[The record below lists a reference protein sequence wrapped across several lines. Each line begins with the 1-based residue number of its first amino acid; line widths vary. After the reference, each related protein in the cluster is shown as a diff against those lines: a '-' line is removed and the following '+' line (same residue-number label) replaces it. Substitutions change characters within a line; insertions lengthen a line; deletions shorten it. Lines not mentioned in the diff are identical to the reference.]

1 MCYGVIHILRQ
12 RPEGQNTRFGNDGS
26 GKWKLAIPEVL
37 LKSLIRPPL
46 KAEKEELNEYLK

>member
-12 RPEGQNTRFGNDGS
+12 RPEGPNTRFGNDGS
-26 GKWKLAIPEVL
+26 GEWKLAIPEVL

-46 KAEKEELNEYLK
+46 KAEKEELHEYLK